1 MKKIIKKLLPCLIV
15 LLLALSIIG
24 NWFLLNHKTHL
35 EKKID
40 TLNEQLAEYGEDYI
54 KYADLYNKC
63 EYDLDGTME
72 TLQKVT
78 DELNALKKN

>member
-1 MKKIIKKLLPCLIV
+1 MKKIVKKLLLSLII
-15 LLLALSIIG
+15 LLLAISILG
-24 NWFLLNHKTHL
+24 NWFLLNHNTHL
-35 EKKID
+35 DKKID
-40 TLNEQLAEYGEDYI
+40 TLNEKLAEYSEDYI

>member
-1 MKKIIKKLLPCLIV
+1 MKKIIKKLLPSLII
-15 LLLALSIIG
+15 LLLASSIVG
-24 NWFLLNHKTHL
+24 NWFLLNHNNHL
-35 EKKID
+35 SKKVD
-40 TLNEQLAEYGEDYI
+40 TLNEKLAEYNEDYI

-63 EYDLDGTME
+63 EHDLDGTME

>member
-1 MKKIIKKLLPCLIV
+1 MKKIVKKLLPSLII

-24 NWFLLNHKTHL
+24 NWFLLNHNYHL
-35 EKKID
+35 SKKVD
-40 TLNEQLAEYGEDYI
+40 TLNEELAEYNEDYI

-63 EYDLDGTME
+63 EYDLDGTMK
-72 TLQKVT
+72 TLQEVT

>member
-1 MKKIIKKLLPCLIV
+1 MKKIIKKLLPSFII
-15 LLLALSIIG
+15 LLLAFSIIG
-24 NWFLLNHKTHL
+24 NWFLLNHNTHL

-40 TLNEQLAEYGEDYI
+40 TLNERLAEYGEDYI

>member
-1 MKKIIKKLLPCLIV
+1 MKKIIKKLLPSLII
-15 LLLALSIIG
+15 LLLAGSLVG
-24 NWFLLNHKTHL
+24 NWFLLNRNIHL
-35 EKKID
+35 NKKVD
-40 TLNEQLAEYGEDYI
+40 TLNEKLEVYNEDYI

-63 EYDLDGTME
+63 EFDLDGTME

>member
-1 MKKIIKKLLPCLIV
+1 MKKIIKKLLPVLII

-24 NWFLLNHKTHL
+24 NWFLLNHNNHL
-35 EKKID
+35 SKKVD
-40 TLNEQLAEYGEDYI
+40 TLNEKLAEYSEDYI